1 MLPTQIGLDW
11 IPWVDVA
18 NRVQRT
24 GGERQ
29 CTTKNWNFPIA
40 ISLFLKL
47 QPLNGVNY
55 FKHTFKNDLFLKLNC
70 SVANHVFSPEVT
82 TREDFD
88 CVCLGVYLAVHTGLL
103 QDHQFSVQT
112 SSASYHAYVSL
123 LGLKRMLSVIL
134 NKKNAP
140 TTVCLMQNCFF
151 LCMVDWN
158 RKRQG
163 LDEDKLAL

>member
-29 CTTKNWNFPIA
+29 CTTKFPIA
-40 ISLFLKL
+40 ILLFLKL

-55 FKHTFKNDLFLKLNC
+55 FKHTIKNDLFLKLNC

-112 SSASYHAYVSL
+112 SSASCCACATFVGEGENGFIWYKGENEDHCYIVSL
-123 LGLKRMLSVIL
+123 SQHHLPSV
-134 NKKNAP
+134 
-140 TTVCLMQNCFF
+140 Q
-151 LCMVDWN
+151 
-158 RKRQG
+158 
-163 LDEDKLAL
+163 